1 MSFTS
6 AEFQDLLRLLEQHP
20 EWREELRRVLLTEEL
35 LSLPQLVRDLCKSTE
50 ALVEAQRRTEE
61 RMTRLEEAITAL
73 AEAQRRTAEHVA
85 QLEQRVTRLEEAIT
99 ALAEAQRRTE
109 ERVAQLEERV
119 TRLEEIVA
127 ALAEA
132 QRQLAEAQRRTEERV
147 AQLEERVTRL
157 EEIVAALAEAQRQLA
172 EAQRRT
178 EERVARLE
186 EAVTT
191 LSAEVAALARAQ
203 QHAEQQIAILAASV
217 DSLTR
222 RMDAMSRDVAR
233 LKGFHLQQQYERHA
247 PAYFRA
253 LARKIRVLSSE
264 ELSTFLE
271 EAVEQGRLTD
281 AEADEI
287 IRADIVVRGRHPEE
301 GSDIYLVIEVSW
313 GIGLSDVERAARRAL
328 LLSQLGMRTIPVVAG
343 ESITEEAARLAQ
355 RLNVWRVIDGQMIP
369 PTETFPTSG
378 AQGETASP
386 S

>member
-85 QLEQRVTRLEEAIT
+85 QLEQRVTRLEEAIA
-99 ALAEAQRRTE
+99 ALAEAQRRTAE
-109 ERVAQLEERV
+109 HVAQLEQRV
-119 TRLEEIVA
+119 TRLEEAITA
-127 ALAEA
+127 
-132 QRQLAEAQRRTEERV
+132 LAEAQRRTEERV